1 MLPIWERNASDHYQ
15 GSNTTGV
22 WKPLQR
28 QLVGKC
34 RITIV
39 RRHSPWVPFSLWAP
53 SKSLLL
59 ARVICVECHRR
70 RPCHNTNWFVDF
82 HSSLPFWM
90 WLCSFWSQ
98 KNLDERVEQG
108 SSEGGIWQLT
118 TQVSDLTTRADSLLV
133 TRLPCP
139 ISHHKHVWS
148 CGKQS
153 YGLSRLLFNCKS
165 ICSRKRWTWLVVNG
179 LYNAIS
185 VSLVD
190 QY

>member
-1 MLPIWERNASDHYQ
+1 MIIKVAIPQ
-15 GSNTTGV
+15 GSE
-22 WKPLQR
+22 KPLQR

-34 RITIV
+34 RIITV
-39 RRHSPWVPFSLWAP
+39 RHSPSVPFSLWAP

-59 ARVICVECHRR
+59 ARVLCVECHRR

-90 WLCSFWSQ
+90 RLCSFWSQ

-118 TQVSDLTTRADSLLV
+118 TQVSDLTTRANSLLV
-133 TRLPCP
+133 TRLPFP
-139 ISHHKHVWS
+139 ISRHQRVWD

-153 YGLSRLLFNCKS
+153 YRLSRLLFNCKS
-165 ICSRKRWTWLVVNG
+165 ICSHKRWSWLVVNG
-179 LYNAIS
+179 LYNA
-185 VSLVD
+185 VSSFTS
-190 QY
+190 